1 MSRVLVTGGAGAIG
15 GAIVRRLLADPA
27 YEVRVS
33 DRRAAPQWMREGA
46 ELHGGDLR
54 IVREARAALDGC
66 THVIHLAGLDED
78 AHNEECSVEG
88 SLEGGSVKG
97 GVESSVKRGVKG
109 GVESSVK
116 RGVRGGVESSV
127 EEGVAAG
134 ERHTRPFT
142 LMDGAIATCSAV
154 IGAAVE
160 RGAKVERFVYVSSAA
175 VFERGRKFPTSEAY
189 LPECPTPGSAY
200 GFAMLAGEMYCR
212 AAYEE
217 HGLQYTICR
226 PFDAY
231 GPGIGPPAT
240 LDASRA
246 RKGMPIRESANALN
260 ALIASAL
267 SGETELRMAGTD
279 EQTRTPT
286 HVDDIASGV
295 IAAMGSPKGI
305 NEDFNVAAKRELT
318 VAEIARIVWE
328 TCGEDQS
335 PFATKPRPT
344 DTVKAQ
350 RSWPSVE
357 KARRLLGWEA
367 RIEAEEGIAA
377 TVEWIRAQGSVGSAI

>member
-33 DRRAAPQWMREGA
+33 DRRAAPQWIREGA
-46 ELHGGDLR
+46 ELHDGDLR
-54 IVREARAALDGC
+54 VAREARAALNGC
-66 THVIHLAGLDED
+66 THVIHLAGLDD
-78 AHNEECSVEG
+78 DHNEESGIEASVERGSVEASVERG
-88 SLEGGSVKG
+88 SLEASVPAD
-97 GVESSVKRGVKG
+97 
-109 GVESSVK
+109 
-116 RGVRGGVESSV
+116 VR
-127 EEGVAAG
+127 
-134 ERHTRPFT
+134 RTRPFT
-142 LMDGAIATCSAV
+142 LLAAGSAICSAV

-160 RGAKVERFVYVSSAA
+160 PGTEVERFVYVSSAA
-175 VFERGRKFPTSEAY
+175 VFERATEFPTSEAY
-189 LPECPTPGSAY
+189 LAKCPPPESPY

-217 HGLQYTICR
+217 HGLAYTICR

-231 GPGIGPPAT
+231 GPGIGLPATT
-240 LDASRA
+240 LDAARA
-246 RKGMPIRESANALN
+246 GEGTQESANGLN

-267 SGETELRMAGTD
+267 AGETALRMAGAG

-295 IAAMGSPKGI
+295 IAAMGSAKGV
-305 NEDFNVAAKRELT
+305 NEDFNIAAGRELT

-328 TCGEDQS
+328 TCGED
-335 PFATKPRPT
+335 PEALATEPLPA
-344 DTVKAQ
+344 DTTKTR

-367 RIEAEEGIAA
+367 QIDAEEGIAA
-377 TVEWIRAQGSVGSAI
+377 TVEWIRARGSVGSAP